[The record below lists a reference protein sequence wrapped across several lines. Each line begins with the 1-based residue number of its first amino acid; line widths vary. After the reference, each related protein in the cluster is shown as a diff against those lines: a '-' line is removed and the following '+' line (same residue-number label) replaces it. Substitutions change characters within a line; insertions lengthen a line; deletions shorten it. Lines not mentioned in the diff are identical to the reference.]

1 MKPISIDLT
10 NVNDK
15 YHDFISLFNASKP
28 EFIYMSM
35 THSSYANDHNLPSN
49 ERLEFLGDSVLGCI
63 VAEYLYAH
71 SKKSEGSLSK
81 SRSALVCE
89 QALSQ
94 HAREMC
100 LGKYLLT
107 GKSCKNKPISEA
119 MLCDLV
125 EAMIGAM
132 FLTFG
137 YDKVKPAILKMLD
150 IDTFLRTGN
159 DKGDYKSILQE
170 YCQAHKM
177 SVAYSHTSE
186 VSKGGQDT
194 FIATVTIDG
203 KDMAFGKGSNVKI
216 AEKNAA
222 KLAYDKLIKMEKN

>member
-1 MKPISIDLT
+1 MKNITIDT
-10 NVNDK
+10 QNVSEK
-15 YHDFISLFNASKP
+15 YHDFIALFNASQP
-28 EFIYMSM
+28 ELIAIAL
-35 THSSYANDHNLPSN
+35 THSSYAHDKNIPSN
-49 ERLEFLGDSVLGCI
+49 ERVEFLGDSVLGCV
-63 VAEYLYAH
+63 VAEYLYAKT
-71 SKKSEGSLSK
+71 KKAEGSLSK

-94 HAREMC
+94 HAREMS
-100 LGKYLLT
+100 LEQYLLT

-119 MLCDLV
+119 MLCDMV

-132 FLTFG
+132 FLSFG

-150 IDTFLRTGN
+150 IDTFLRAGN

-170 YCQAHKM
+170 YCQARKIKV
-177 SVAYSHTSE
+177 SYSHTSE
-186 VSKGGQDT
+186 TSKGGQAT
-194 FIATVTIDG
+194 FVATVNIDG

-222 KLAYDKLIKMEKN
+222 KLAYEKLIKTNQ